1 MNNDIRKDI
10 EQRMEG
16 RKFSEDEMNRWIT
29 EDLSEEYDSIMAQRR
44 EGGKETQMHL
54 SMPAAAVSSSR
65 KRHSSIRRWA
75 AAASVAVLIGMGGWY
90 LSEER
95 TENRAK
101 RTEQREHI
109 TENREQSKE
118 QREQSK
124 ENRAKSAVVKNEMP
138 VLADISSEQPAA
150 TTQKTKNGAADGDRL
165 VPIEELGEVMA
176 RLTAKTQRIEDSVE
190 IAHIKQYIETDERM
204 YNLQQKMTC
213 MNCGTLDS
221 AVITNEKGN

>member
-10 EQRMEG
+10 EQRMKG
-16 RKFSEDEMNRWIT
+16 RKFSEEEMNRWIT

-44 EGGKETQMHL
+44 EGGKETQTHL

-65 KRHSSIRRWA
+65 KRHSSMRRWA

-90 LSEER
+90 LSEEK

-101 RTEQREHI
+101 RTEQRGKI
-109 TENREQSKE
+109 TESRGQSKE

-124 ENRAKSAVVKNEMP
+124 DNRAKSAVVKNEMP
-138 VLADISSEQPAA
+138 VLADISCEQPAA
-150 TTQKTKNGAADGDRL
+150 TTQKTKSGAADCDRL

-213 MNCGTLDS
+213 MNCGKPDS
-221 AVITNEKGN
+221 AIITNETGN

>member
-1 MNNDIRKDI
+1 MEERRRNMNNDIRKDI

-16 RKFSEDEMNRWIT
+16 RKFSEEEMNRWIT

-44 EGGKETQMHL
+44 EGGKEKQMHL
-54 SMPAAAVSSSR
+54 SMPAAVVSSSR
-65 KRHSSIRRWA
+65 KRHSSMRRWA
-75 AAASVAVLIGMGGWY
+75 AAASVAVLICMGGWY
-90 LSEER
+90 LSEEK
-95 TENRAK
+95 TEQREK
-101 RTEQREHI
+101 RTEQRGKI
-109 TENREQSKE
+109 TEN
-118 QREQSK
+118 REQSK

-150 TTQKTKNGAADGDRL
+150 TTQKTKNGAANGDRL

-213 MNCGTLDS
+213 MNCGKPDS
-221 AVITNEKGN
+221 AIITNETGN

>member
-1 MNNDIRKDI
+1 M
-10 EQRMEG
+10 
-16 RKFSEDEMNRWIT
+16 
-29 EDLSEEYDSIMAQRR
+29 
-44 EGGKETQMHL
+44 
-54 SMPAAAVSSSR
+54 
-65 KRHSSIRRWA
+65 RRWA
-75 AAASVAVLIGMGGWY
+75 AAAVVALLIGTGGWY
-90 LSEER
+90 LSEDK

-109 TENREQSKE
+109 TEN
-118 QREQSK
+118 REQSK

-138 VLADISSEQPAA
+138 VLADISSEQPA
-150 TTQKTKNGAADGDRL
+150 TVTQKTKNGAANGDRL

-213 MNCGTLDS
+213 MNCGKPDS
-221 AVITNEKGN
+221 AIITNETGN

>member
-213 MNCGTLDS
+213 MNCGKPDS

>member
-10 EQRMEG
+10 EQRMKG
-16 RKFSEDEMNRWIT
+16 RKFSEEEMNRWIT

-44 EGGKETQMHL
+44 EGGKEKQMHL
-54 SMPAAAVSSSR
+54 SMPAAVASSSR
-65 KRHSSIRRWA
+65 KRHSSMRRWA
-75 AAASVAVLIGMGGWY
+75 AAASVAVLICMGGWY
-90 LSEER
+90 LSEEKI
-95 TENRAK
+95 ENRAK

-109 TENREQSKE
+109 TEN
-118 QREQSK
+118 REQSK

-138 VLADISSEQPAA
+138 VLADISSEQPA
-150 TTQKTKNGAADGDRL
+150 TVTQKTKNGVANGDRL

-213 MNCGTLDS
+213 MNCGKPDS
-221 AVITNEKGN
+221 AIITNETGN

>member
-10 EQRMEG
+10 EQRMKG

-44 EGGKETQMHL
+44 EGGKEKQMHL
-54 SMPAAAVSSSR
+54 SMPAAVASSSR
-65 KRHSSIRRWA
+65 KRHSSMRRWA
-75 AAASVAVLIGMGGWY
+75 AAASVAVLICMGGWY
-90 LSEER
+90 LSEEK

-101 RTEQREHI
+101 RTEQRG
-109 TENREQSKE
+109 QSADCRVQTAE
-118 QREQSK
+118 CRLQ
-124 ENRAKSAVVKNEMP
+124 SAVVEKDMP
-138 VLADISSEQPAA
+138 VLADISSEQPA
-150 TTQKTKNGAADGDRL
+150 TVTQKTKSGVANGDRL

-213 MNCGTLDS
+213 MNCGKPDS

>member
-10 EQRMEG
+10 EQRMKG
-16 RKFSEDEMNRWIT
+16 RKFSEDDMNRWIT

-44 EGGKETQMHL
+44 EGGKETQTHL
-54 SMPAAAVSSSR
+54 SMPTAAVSSSR
-65 KRHSSIRRWA
+65 KRHSSMRRWA

-190 IAHIKQYIETDERM
+190 IAHINQYIETDERM

-213 MNCGTLDS
+213 MNCGKPDS

>member
-16 RKFSEDEMNRWIT
+16 RKFSEEEMNRWIT

-44 EGGKETQMHL
+44 EGGKEKQTHL
-54 SMPAAAVSSSR
+54 SMPAATVSSSR
-65 KRHSSIRRWA
+65 KRHSSMRRWA

-150 TTQKTKNGAADGDRL
+150 TTQKTKNGVANGDRL

-213 MNCGTLDS
+213 MNCGKPDS
-221 AVITNEKGN
+221 AIITNEKGN

>member
-10 EQRMEG
+10 EQRMKG
-16 RKFSEDEMNRWIT
+16 RKFSEEEMNRWIT

-44 EGGKETQMHL
+44 EGGKEKQMHL
-54 SMPAAAVSSSR
+54 SMPAAVASSSR
-65 KRHSSIRRWA
+65 KRHSSMRRWA
-75 AAASVAVLIGMGGWY
+75 AAASVAVLICMGGWY
-90 LSEER
+90 LSEEK
-95 TENRAK
+95 TEQREK
-101 RTEQREHI
+101 RTEQSGQI
-109 TENREQSKE
+109 TENRGQSKE

-138 VLADISSEQPAA
+138 VLADISSEQPA
-150 TTQKTKNGAADGDRL
+150 TVTQKTKSGVANGDRL

-213 MNCGTLDS
+213 MNCGKPDS

>member
-10 EQRMEG
+10 EQRMKG
-16 RKFSEDEMNRWIT
+16 RKFSEEEMNRWIT

-44 EGGKETQMHL
+44 EGGKEKQMHL
-54 SMPAAAVSSSR
+54 SMPAAVASSSR
-65 KRHSSIRRWA
+65 KRHSSMRRWA
-75 AAASVAVLIGMGGWY
+75 AAASVAVLICMGGWY
-90 LSEER
+90 LSEEK
-95 TENRAK
+95 TEQREK
-101 RTEQREHI
+101 RTEQRGKI
-109 TENREQSKE
+109 TEN
-118 QREQSK
+118 REQSK

-150 TTQKTKNGAADGDRL
+150 TTQKTKNGVANGDRL

-213 MNCGTLDS
+213 MNCGKPDS

>member
-16 RKFSEDEMNRWIT
+16 RKFSEEEMNRWIT

-44 EGGKETQMHL
+44 EGGKEKQTHL

-90 LSEER
+90 LSEEK

-101 RTEQREHI
+101 RTYNRKQR
-109 TENREQSKE
+109 TE
-118 QREQSK
+118 
-124 ENRAKSAVVKNEMP
+124 
-138 VLADISSEQPAA
+138 
-150 TTQKTKNGAADGDRL
+150 
-165 VPIEELGEVMA
+165 
-176 RLTAKTQRIEDSVE
+176 
-190 IAHIKQYIETDERM
+190 
-204 YNLQQKMTC
+204 
-213 MNCGTLDS
+213 
-221 AVITNEKGN
+221 